1 MNDIAAPV
9 APGAETAA
17 PATPAAPATSTTPAA
32 APGAWIPD
40 KFHVKGA
47 DGSLDLDATGRKF
60 VDSYKSLERRLH
72 NSPSAP
78 VPFEGQYAAP
88 KDFPM
93 EAEAVQATFGEFM
106 DGARALGFTQEQM
119 DYVLGQYLPHAQSLV
134 QGAAELPARDAE
146 TALREVWT
154 DQATYSRNMDAAWDA
169 VRALSNAS
177 GLSFEEMAGAI
188 GNSPKL
194 IRALAAIGP
203 EFREGS
209 VPNVSGGAPAGTSI
223 QDLQK
228 HPAYSDPK
236 HPQHEAV
243 SKAVR
248 DYYESRYG
256 NAPAR

>member
-1 MNDIAAPV
+1 MTDVAAPE
-9 APGAETAA
+9 APSTPTA
-17 PATPAAPATSTTPAA
+17 PPAAPAASAAPAP
-32 APGAWIPD
+32 APGAWLPE

-47 DGSLDLDATGRKF
+47 DGSLDIEASGAKLA
-60 VDSYKSLERRLH
+60 DSYKSLTRRL
-72 NSPSAP
+72 SGTPSAP

-106 DGARALGFTQEQM
+106 DGARALGFTQAQM

-209 VPNVSGGAPAGTSI
+209 VPNVTGGAPAGTSI

-243 SKAVR
+243 SKAIR